1 MLTGSILDTPEIL
14 SIIGNA
20 PTIQNMF
27 TEWLEKL
34 PEDNLARR
42 AFEFA
47 KKAHLGVK
55 RLSGEP
61 YINHCLAVAENV
73 RDWGLGDAAI
83 AAALLHDVVEDTPHS
98 IKEMEQKFG
107 SEVAFLVNGLTKLHS
122 IKYPKNANTENLR
135 KFIVSFTEDL
145 RVLLIK
151 LADRLHNMKTL
162 NFLPPDK
169 QKENA
174 WETAEIYAP
183 LAYRLG
189 MQKLSGELEDLAFPY
204 TQPEEYKWLM
214 KEIKHDYAECQ
225 IYTRRVVPVVIEVL
239 KKHGIN
245 PIEVDSRAKRYSSLY
260 KKLLRHEM
268 DLGNITDLVA
278 IRIIVGTVEECYST
292 LGVIHQM
299 WAPLPNRF
307 KDYIARPKPNGYR
320 SLHTTV
326 FALDNRVLEIQIRTQ
341 EMHEEDEMGIAAHWA
356 YQQVKSSPDG
366 SKGWGGVKNKEELM
380 WVEQLRNWQKSFPD
394 QREFLESLKVDF
406 FKERIF
412 VLTPQ
417 NDIIDLPAGATPV
430 DFAYRIHSDIGDQC
444 VGAKVNGKIVSLDY
458 ELQSRDIVEIIT
470 QKNKKPSEDW
480 LRFVKTAL
488 ARKSIKESLN
498 AGKKNLRKKLI
509 APHLEFRIVNS
520 DRPGYLKEITAVF
533 GEMKINITYLQS
545 QTDSRSKFSTVS
557 IYCNTLAEE
566 KIQKLLVKLKKLN
579 GTKEVN
585 YKTSR

>member
-1 MLTGSILDTPEIL
+1 MS
-14 SIIGNA
+14 
-20 PTIQNMF
+20 

-34 PEDNLARR
+34 SKDGLIRR

-47 KKAHLGVK
+47 KEAHAGTK

-61 YINHCLAVAENV
+61 YINHCLAVAESV
-73 RDWGLGDAAI
+73 RDWNLGDTAI
-83 AAALLHDVVEDTPHS
+83 AAALLHDVVEDTPHP
-98 IKEMEQKFG
+98 IGEIEKNFG
-107 SEVAFLVNGLTKLHS
+107 SEVAFLVSGLTKLHS
-122 IKYPKNANTENLR
+122 IKYPENADRESLR
-135 KFIVSFTEDL
+135 KFVISFTEDL
-145 RVLLIK
+145 RILLIK

-162 NFLPPDK
+162 GILPPER
-169 QKENA
+169 QKKIA

-189 MQKLSGELEDLAFPY
+189 MQKLSGELEDLALPY
-204 TQPEEYKWLM
+204 AQPEEYKWLM
-214 KEIKHDYAECQ
+214 KEVKHDYAERQ
-225 IYTRRVVPVVIEVL
+225 AYAQKVVPVVVEIL
-239 KKHGIN
+239 KKHAIN
-245 PIEVDSRAKRYSSLY
+245 PLEVDSRAKRYSSLY
-260 KKLLRHEM
+260 KKLMRHEM
-268 DLGNITDLVA
+268 DLGKITDLVA
-278 IRIIVGTVEECYST
+278 LRIIVGTIEECYSA

-299 WAPLPNRF
+299 WAPFPNRF

-326 FALDNRVLEIQIRTQ
+326 FALDNKVLEVQIRTR

-356 YQQVKSSPDG
+356 YQQVKNSPDK
-366 SKGWGGVKNKEELM
+366 SKGWTGIKDKEELK
-380 WVEQLRNWQKSFPD
+380 WVEQLRNWQRSFSD

-444 VGAKVNGKIVSLDY
+444 VGAKVNGKIVPIDY

-488 ARKSIKESLN
+488 ARKNIKESIN
-498 AGKKNLRKKLI
+498 AGKKNLKKRLI
-509 APHLEFRIVNS
+509 APHLEFRIVDS

-533 GEMKINITYLQS
+533 GEMKINITYFQS
-545 QTDSRSKFSTVS
+545 QIDNRSKFSTVA
-557 IYCNTLAEE
+557 IHCNVLAEE

-585 YKTSR
+585 YKVSR

>member
-1 MLTGSILDTPEIL
+1 
-14 SIIGNA
+14 
-20 PTIQNMF
+20 
-27 TEWLEKL
+27 
-34 PEDNLARR
+34 
-42 AFEFA
+42 
-47 KKAHLGVK
+47 
-55 RLSGEP
+55 
-61 YINHCLAVAENV
+61 
-73 RDWGLGDAAI
+73 
-83 AAALLHDVVEDTPHS
+83 
-98 IKEMEQKFG
+98 
-107 SEVAFLVNGLTKLHS
+107 
-122 IKYPKNANTENLR
+122 
-135 KFIVSFTEDL
+135 
-145 RVLLIK
+145 
-151 LADRLHNMKTL
+151 
-162 NFLPPDK
+162 
-169 QKENA
+169 
-174 WETAEIYAP
+174 
-183 LAYRLG
+183 
-189 MQKLSGELEDLAFPY
+189 
-204 TQPEEYKWLM
+204 
-214 KEIKHDYAECQ
+214 
-225 IYTRRVVPVVIEVL
+225 
-239 KKHGIN
+239 
-245 PIEVDSRAKRYSSLY
+245 
-260 KKLLRHEM
+260 
-268 DLGNITDLVA
+268 
-278 IRIIVGTVEECYST
+278 
-292 LGVIHQM
+292 M

>member
-1 MLTGSILDTPEIL
+1 LLTKDIVPYNL
-14 SIIGNA
+14 
-20 PTIQNMF
+20 NMS
-27 TEWLEKL
+27 TEWIEKL
-34 PEDNLARR
+34 PEDSQIRR

-47 KKAHLGVK
+47 KEAHAGTK
-55 RLSGEP
+55 RLSGEA
-61 YINHCLAVAENV
+61 YINHCLAVAESV
-73 RDWGLGDAAI
+73 RDWSLGDAAI
-83 AAALLHDVVEDTPHS
+83 EAALLHDVVEDTPHP
-98 IKEMEQKFG
+98 IEEIEKKFG
-107 SEVAFLVNGLTKLHS
+107 PEVAFLVNGLTKLHS
-122 IKYPKNANTENLR
+122 IKYPENANTESLR
-135 KFIVSFTEDL
+135 KFIISFTEDL

-189 MQKLSGELEDLAFPY
+189 MQKLSGELEDLALPY
-204 TQPEEYKWLM
+204 AQPEEYKWLM

-225 IYTRRVVPVVIEVL
+225 TYTQRVVPIVIEML

-245 PIEVDSRAKRYSSLY
+245 PLEVDSRAKRYSSLY
-260 KKLLRHEM
+260 KKLMRHEM
-268 DLGNITDLVA
+268 DLGKITDLVA
-278 IRIIVGTVEECYST
+278 LRIIVGTVEECYSA

-299 WAPLPNRF
+299 WAPFPNRF

-326 FALDNRVLEIQIRTQ
+326 FALDNRTLEIQIRTQ
-341 EMHEEDEMGIAAHWA
+341 EMHETDEYGIAAHWG
-356 YQQVKSSPDG
+356 YEQTKKSLKIGEQWHGIKD
-366 SKGWGGVKNKEELM
+366 KKELL
-380 WVEQLRNWQKSFPD
+380 WVEQLRNWQKSFSD
-394 QREFLESLKVDF
+394 QSGFLESLKMDF

-430 DFAYRIHSDIGDQC
+430 DFAYRIHSDVGDQC
-444 VGAKVNGKIVSLDY
+444 VGAKVNGKIVSLGY

-498 AGKKNLRKKLI
+498 AGKKDLRKKLI

-520 DRPGYLKEITAVF
+520 DRPGYLKEVTAVF
-533 GEMKINITYLQS
+533 GEMRINITYLQS
-545 QTDSRSKFSTVS
+545 QTDNRSKFSTVS
-557 IYCNTLAEE
+557 IHCNALADE

-585 YKTSR
+585 YKMGR

>member
-1 MLTGSILDTPEIL
+1 MS
-14 SIIGNA
+14 
-20 PTIQNMF
+20 
-27 TEWLEKL
+27 TEWIEKL
-34 PEDNLARR
+34 PEDSLIRK

-47 KKAHLGVK
+47 KGAHAGIK

-61 YINHCLAVAENV
+61 YINHCLAVAESI
-73 RDWGLGDAAI
+73 RDWNLGDAAI
-83 AAALLHDVVEDTPHS
+83 AAALLHDVVEDTPHP
-98 IKEMEQKFG
+98 IEEIEKKFG
-107 SEVAFLVNGLTKLHS
+107 SEVAFLVNGLTKLRS
-122 IKYPKNANTENLR
+122 IKYPENADRESLR
-135 KFIVSFTEDL
+135 KFIISFTEDL
-145 RVLLIK
+145 RILLIK

-189 MQKLSGELEDLAFPY
+189 MQKLSGELEDLALPY
-204 TQPEEYKWLM
+204 AQPEEYKWLM
-214 KEIKHDYAECQ
+214 KEIKHDYAERQ
-225 IYTRRVVPVVIEVL
+225 TYAQKVVPVVTEAL

-245 PIEVDSRAKRYSSLY
+245 PLEVDSRAKRYSSLY
-260 KKLLRHEM
+260 KKLMRHEM
-268 DLGNITDLVA
+268 DLDKITDLVA
-278 IRIIVGTVEECYST
+278 LRIIVGTIEECYSA

-299 WAPLPNRF
+299 WAPFPNRF

-326 FALDNRVLEIQIRTQ
+326 FALDNKALEIQIRTR

-356 YQQVKSSPDG
+356 YQQIKNLPD
-366 SKGWGGVKNKEELM
+366 KRRGWTGIKDKKELM
-380 WVEQLRNWQKSFPD
+380 WVEQLRNWQKSFSN
-394 QREFLESLKVDF
+394 QREFLESLKLDF
-406 FKERIF
+406 FKDRIF
-412 VLTPQ
+412 VITPQ
-417 NDIIDLPAGATPV
+417 NDIIDLPAGATPI

-444 VGAKVNGKIVSLDY
+444 VGAKVNGKIVPLDY

-488 ARKSIKESLN
+488 ARKNIKESLN
-498 AGKKNLRKKLI
+498 AGKKNLKKKLI
-509 APHLEFRIVNS
+509 TPHLEFRIVNS

-545 QTDSRSKFSTVS
+545 QIDNRSKFSTVA
-557 IYCNTLAEE
+557 IHCNVLAEE

-585 YKTSR
+585 YKVSR